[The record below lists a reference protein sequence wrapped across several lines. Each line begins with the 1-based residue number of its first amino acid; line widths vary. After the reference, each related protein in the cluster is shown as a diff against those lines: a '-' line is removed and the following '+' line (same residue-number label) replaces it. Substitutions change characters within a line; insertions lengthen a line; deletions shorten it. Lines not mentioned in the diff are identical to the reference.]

1 MLTFLDLFT
10 CKDTH
15 IYLKS
20 YLNISHYLSIMS
32 TRKPKNRYDYN
43 RLKQYCDENNIALT
57 KDYESQATINRE
69 TRIEA
74 NCLNCS
80 REVKKN
86 FREFLNSGCFCVE
99 CTNINKT
106 LKRKK
111 FNLNNGT
118 AVDWKQ
124 KIVEIAK
131 RDNVSNIKIKNIP
144 IDECI
149 TEEIKRDDIINF
161 KCNCGI
167 YDEKRVRLFCELDK
181 KSGKGGECKKCIKT
195 NQRTKLNE
203 TKLQNGI
210 MNNYLDKIHVISKRD
225 NVTEITIEDINIE
238 DILPEQMNGKKF
250 VNFKC
255 KCGKYDSKSVC
266 SFTEINVDNQDGNG
280 GYCESCMKIMRT
292 AKMEETMMKEYGV
305 KNAFEKEEFKEKSK
319 QSNLEKYGFEYA
331 TQSQIIKDKT
341 KTTCM
346 KKYGTKNPMQ
356 NAEIFDKQQK
366 AGFKRKEYIFPSGRI
381 DSVQGYEP
389 QALDYFITNGGNEDD
404 IITDTNEIESKCGKI
419 FYHFEDG
426 RHRYYPDLYQI
437 STHKIIEVKSDY
449 IFKKEEDKNLKKRE
463 ACINAEINFEFWIME
478 ENGNLLKII

>member
-1 MLTFLDLFT
+1 
-10 CKDTH
+10 
-15 IYLKS
+15 
-20 YLNISHYLSIMS
+20 MS
-32 TRKPKNRYDYN
+32 TRKPKTRYDYN
-43 RLKQYCDENNIALT
+43 RLKQYCEENNIVLT
-57 KDYESQATINRE
+57 KEYNSKDKINRE
-69 TRIEA
+69 TIIEA
-74 NCLNCS
+74 NCLNCFGDVIKNYS
-80 REVKKN
+80 QFVKT
-86 FREFLNSGCFCVE
+86 GCFCVE

-195 NQRTKLNE
+195 NQRIKSNQSL
-203 TKLQNGI
+203 LQNGI
-210 MNNYLDKIHVISKRD
+210 MNNYLDKMHIISKRD

-250 VNFKC
+250 VKFKC
-255 KCGKYDSKSVC
+255 KCGNYDSKTIY
-266 SFTEINVDNQDGNG
+266 SFTEINVDNQEGNG
-280 GYCESCMKIMRT
+280 GYCRSCVNIMWKDKIEKTM
-292 AKMEETMMKEYGV
+292 MEE
-305 KNAFEKEEFKEKSK
+305 
-319 QSNLEKYGFEYA
+319 
-331 TQSQIIKDKT
+331 
-341 KTTCM
+341 
-346 KKYGTKNPMQ
+346 YGTKNPMQ
-356 NAEIFDKQQK
+356 KTEIFDKQQK

-389 QALDYFITNGGNEDD
+389 QALDYFITHGGNEDD
-404 IITDTNEIESKCGKI
+404 IITDTKEIESRCGNI
-419 FYHFEDG
+419 FYHFQDV

-449 IFKKEEDKNLKKRE
+449 TFKKEEDKNLKKRE
-463 ACINAEINFEFWIME
+463 ACINAGINFEFWIMDKK
-478 ENGNLLKII
+478 GNLLEQF